1 MKAGK
6 RRLCGILAGTVRH
19 HVHRWTS
26 GNQPAANIS
35 RARWLPTALIAAS
48 LLTPATIRA
57 QQPKPPDVEALLD
70 RLDDLYRSKSSI
82 ARMEVSV
89 TSPRSTRTMRLK
101 AWTRGQDEALIL
113 IEAPAR
119 EEGTATLRV
128 GPNLWNYL
136 PRIART
142 IRVPP
147 SMMLGSWMGT
157 DFTNDDLVKE
167 SSLRKDFASSIDRR
181 STSPPGWWI
190 TLTVRPG
197 VVGRWARIEILVA
210 DDLLPVQ
217 ERHFDRKGRLA
228 RTMVFDEIKT
238 LGGRRLPVHLTL
250 TPTDIEGQR
259 TEMRYLELQFDP
271 PIPDDTFSLS
281 RLERGR

>member
-1 MKAGK
+1 MTSSRQQRRRISVAIIVVASFVSTAGQ
-6 RRLCGILAGTVRH
+6 TVQR
-19 HVHRWTS
+19 T
-26 GNQPAANIS
+26 
-35 RARWLPTALIAAS
+35 
-48 LLTPATIRA
+48 
-57 QQPKPPDVEALLD
+57 PPDVDALLA
-70 RLDDLYRSKSSI
+70 RLDDLYRSNSSI
-82 ARMEVSV
+82 ARIEVQV
-89 TSPRSTRTMRLK
+89 MSPRSTRSMRMK
-101 AWTRGQDEALIL
+101 AWTRGEDEALIV

-167 SSLRKDFASSIDRR
+167 SSLRKDFNSRIDRR
-181 STSPPGWWI
+181 SDSPPGWWI
-190 TLTVRPG
+190 ALTVKPG
-197 VVGRWARIEILVA
+197 IVGRWARIEILVA
-210 DDLLPVQ
+210 DDGLPVQ

-228 RTMVFDEIKT
+228 RTMVFDDIRM
-238 LGGRRLPVHLTL
+238 LGGRGLPVHLVL

-259 TEMRYLELQFDP
+259 TEMRYLDLQFNA

-281 RLERGR
+281 RLERGK